1 MDVTEAV
8 VRSGA
13 SKPSTMDIGEELIQ
27 PVRDAVAF
35 GADLLIGYPPGAP
48 EFQGGT
54 GVVLALMESS
64 DEAIFLTPCT
74 RDNATATLINVAKDY
89 GGSVVEFVR
98 RVVDPS
104 SPEAAF
110 LADATAPPTTLPWEE
125 RDPDTRLISPGWSD
139 APQEIYDK
147 LVQVPVLVVIPAA
160 WNDLTA
166 AVCFKISLAWSE
178 GCIPTS
184 PDPTIYM
191 IYPYAVPGESMEVWL
206 LGDPAYLDEPLAK
219 LTVLEATDITEVAA
233 SLIPPTPGGVPVD
246 GLAFQL
252 TLTGDPASIEVV
264 KEAVA
269 AGTIL
274 AEVKLIPFSE
284 AQARNE
290 AVTPQ
295 AVPAEGP

>member
-125 RDPDTRLISPGWSD
+125 RDPKRYMTSWSRSRCWWSSLLPGTTSPRRSASRSASPGARD
-139 APQEIYDK
+139 ASP
-147 LVQVPVLVVIPAA
+147 PAPIRQS
-160 WNDLTA
+160 T
-166 AVCFKISLAWSE
+166 
-178 GCIPTS
+178 
-184 PDPTIYM
+184 
-191 IYPYAVPGESMEVWL
+191 
-206 LGDPAYLDEPLAK
+206 
-219 LTVLEATDITEVAA
+219 
-233 SLIPPTPGGVPVD
+233 
-246 GLAFQL
+246 
-252 TLTGDPASIEVV
+252 
-264 KEAVA
+264 
-269 AGTIL
+269 
-274 AEVKLIPFSE
+274 
-284 AQARNE
+284 
-290 AVTPQ
+290 
-295 AVPAEGP
+295 